1 MDSWQSADGR
11 DIENELD
18 QAEAY
23 AKEQERQV
31 EEAEESE
38 APEPQNAPQYG
49 EPKPAPAEHQA
60 VAQALAGWL
69 KFLDV
74 ALLGLKIKKRKHRSG
89 FFFDRFLGVALSL
102 KDSIALSFF
111 SKSLSFF

>member
-1 MDSWQSADGR
+1 MPVESWQSADGR

-31 EEAEESE
+31 VEAEESE

-60 VAQALAGWL
+60 VAQALAGT
-69 KFLDV
+69 
-74 ALLGLKIKKRKHRSG
+74 
-89 FFFDRFLGVALSL
+89 LSL
-102 KDSIALSFF
+102 LMSLYLV
-111 SKSLSFF
+111 SKLKKENIDSLSR

>member
-1 MDSWQSADGR
+1 MPVESWQSADGR

-31 EEAEESE
+31 EAAEESE

-60 VAQALAGWL
+60 VAQALAGTTM
-69 KFLDV
+69 
-74 ALLGLKIKKRKHRSG
+74 AG
-89 FFFDRFLGVALSL
+89 
-102 KDSIALSFF
+102 SFF
-111 SKSLSFF
+111 ITPLGPSGGSKSSQSLSFVFFSNS

>member
-23 AKEQERQV
+23 AKEQERQI
-31 EEAEESE
+31 EGAEESE

-60 VAQALAGWL
+60 VAQALAGTQYTHYGGVISPA
-69 KFLDV
+69 FFNT
-74 ALLGLKIKKRKHRSG
+74 ARRKN
-89 FFFDRFLGVALSL
+89 
-102 KDSIALSFF
+102 
-111 SKSLSFF
+111 

>member
-60 VAQALAGWL
+60 VAQALAGTTWWL
-69 KFLDV
+69 KFLDF
-74 ALLGLKIKKRKHRSG
+74 ALLGFKIKQRKRR
-89 FFFDRFLGVALSL
+89 
-102 KDSIALSFF
+102 
-111 SKSLSFF
+111 

>member
-23 AKEQERQV
+23 AKEQERQI
-31 EEAEESE
+31 EGAEESE

-60 VAQALAGWL
+60 VAQALAGTTMVV
-69 KFLDV
+69 KV
-74 ALLGLKIKKRKHRSG
+74 S
-89 FFFDRFLGVALSL
+89 
-102 KDSIALSFF
+102 
-111 SKSLSFF
+111 

>member
-60 VAQALAGWL
+60 VAQALAGILPWWL
-69 KFLDV
+69 KFLDF
-74 ALLGLKIKKRKHRSG
+74 ALLGLKIKQRKRR
-89 FFFDRFLGVALSL
+89 
-102 KDSIALSFF
+102 
-111 SKSLSFF
+111 